1 MFMPPPRRGYQQ
13 QPEHMNR
20 QMPPRRGRGQ
30 RPQQHPHQ
38 GGPQRFY
45 PGVSPQQQAQPKKRS
60 MWSAPFTNEQGKFDI
75 GRSAS
80 SVDQFVKTMQQVT
93 PFVSKVGRF
102 FK

>member
-1 MFMPPPRRGYQQ
+1 
-13 QPEHMNR
+13 MNR
-20 QMPPRRGRGQ
+20 QMPQRRGRGQ
-30 RPQQHPHQ
+30 RPQQQQHHPHQ